1 MRNTISRSFG
11 VGSTPSAGRNGSG
24 IESYHMS
31 SCLCNS
37 SQIVVAEEISLA
49 EKSSEVVRL
58 VDDKVKMVCFRG

>member
-1 MRNTISRSFG
+1 MRKTVSRSFG

-37 SQIVVAEEISLA
+37 SQMVVAEEISLA